1 MIGFISLQTEILTVI
16 LGFKNIDTSIWVS
29 LDLE

>member
-16 LGFKNIDTSIWVS
+16 LGSKNIDTSIWVS